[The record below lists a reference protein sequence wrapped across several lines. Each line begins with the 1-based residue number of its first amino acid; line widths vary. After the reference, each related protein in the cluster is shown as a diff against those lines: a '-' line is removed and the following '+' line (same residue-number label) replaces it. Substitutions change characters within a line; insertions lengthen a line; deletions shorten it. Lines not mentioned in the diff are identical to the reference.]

1 MAQYDVIVNQ
11 NVATSGEQY
20 IQRTVTGGKG
30 RLFTFDSGNIPATL
44 PVGTDG
50 YVLTADSAEATGLKW
65 AVASGGASD
74 VFKTWTLQS
83 DSGYTWGTSDVVA
96 SGDDTMDLVAGSGI
110 AIDSD
115 STLKAFRIRTTG
127 SGGLTSAYVSMTD
140 GTTTAS
146 ASGGDTFKFRS
157 ADNKLTVAVTDNDA
171 THGDNLLITVNEA
184 NINHDNL
191 AGFDANEHFLQ
202 SAISISA
209 SQVSDFD
216 TEVANNSA
224 VVANTAKVTMT
235 YPGAGIA
242 LSTGSAWDTSITNN
256 SANWNT
262 AFSWGDHDG
271 LYDPVG
277 SASSAVSTHESTFNH
292 TNYNT
297 AYSHSQIITG
307 NPHDI
312 SWSDL
317 SGIQPAP
324 ANHDLLG
331 SSHDAVAADPLRGA
345 LIVGNENPLWTRL
358 SLGTDGTVLRSDG
371 TDAYWG
377 TLSYSDITGTPPG
390 GDVSWGTATN
400 EYIVVGSA
408 SNDIQSFPTLS
419 YDSSTYEI
427 TINPATTVGGKIDL
441 QYNSVSTLQL
451 QALNSESGTI
461 TSPNV
466 LQLYTTNLTGG
477 RMALGNGNQVG
488 YWLTISDPNTTANSA
503 LVQMINSAVNQIAVF
518 NNDGTILFP
527 ELGSDDTEDHV
538 VAINDTTGLLTKR
551 AVSSFGS
558 SNVTVAN
565 QADNRI
571 ITATGTTDA
580 LNAEA
585 NLTYDGT
592 TLLVTQS
599 ADDAAIQITAFD
611 DSSDTSLYIRHTGFL
626 WQLESVGGST
636 GERELQLGFPQVYF
650 TGGFWVP
657 TITLG
662 YVGDAEITTHGTD
675 EDLLIDPN
683 GTGDVIVNAT
693 IRAVDGTIG
702 SIDGED
708 LILKSGL
715 VYDSLGAAAG
725 NVKIQAG
732 DARLGDNTSAPGVIY
747 LIPGLTDD
755 GFGGTIGI
763 GDTSQSVNEYR
774 IETVSGQAN
783 TGLSITTKGNQGVSI
798 NSYNHTGQQRVGG
811 FEFVQYSGA
820 NNWEIRRSNA
830 NIDTL
835 RINAGNSGTVA
846 GWEAADLIL
855 KGGDG
860 ANAAG
865 FYDGGDV
872 YIYPG
877 QLAGAGAD
885 GNIYLGIPGG
895 SGELPARGSET
906 NIVYYDTTTG
916 KLSYGTVSAGGG
928 GDVSWG
934 TATSKY
940 IVFGSSPGDIESES
954 QFYFDS
960 SNRKIVIENGTQD
973 SNFGINRTYLQPGG
987 GTRTDLYPTVADGAS
1002 ALAYLF
1008 DTVNN
1013 LSTTGA
1019 EIAAFRNQGTDVL
1032 TIDKDGNVNIPS
1044 GAEYRING
1052 TAIGSNVT
1060 VANQANNRIITATG
1074 TTDELNAEEDLLFT
1088 GTQFSVVGIA
1098 DPGDVFYATSAEI
1111 GISDSSFNRFKIN
1124 PSANDGV
1131 DTFYL
1136 NTISHTTGVIINVR
1150 NNNTQIFSV
1159 DPSGNVN
1166 IPSGAEYRVNGV
1178 AVVDTNYW
1186 TDASGYLIPNDS
1198 GDSVRLDGTTGAGF
1212 YVTTAYT
1219 TGMSAA
1225 GTTGSELRF
1234 HANNVNVAQIFS
1246 GFAQWNVP
1254 LRISNGSGSIEFV
1267 SGAEIR
1273 TSDSAS
1279 SPTQDLTIRTGDA
1292 TDAGG
1297 DDSGDIFIYPGDS
1310 TAGTRGDVYLGDGT
1324 AGGLKAKGSE
1334 TNVVYYDTATGKLS
1348 YGTAGGGSLWTEDT
1362 NGITYTAGNVGIGVA
1377 SNATYDLRVAGT
1389 VYFDSKLL
1397 VSGGGDNFQLY
1408 AGSTADHVYM
1418 EFFADSAA
1426 QTTRSGYFGFPS
1438 AGATQMIL
1446 RNQMAGGTLQLQS
1459 EGEVIMQPGTSSVSR
1474 IRYGSSDRIVATS
1487 AGVEISGILDIERI
1501 GQSLSLKSGAAS
1513 SSSYMGFYKGVLND
1527 GTTTDPTNTTRNA
1540 YFGFASGANTDL
1552 NLYNEIANSNT
1563 MIRGGSGTGSVRL
1576 YSGSTLMQ
1584 YSLQAAHY
1592 WYISGT
1598 AELVLDNNTLYPNT
1612 DNGLS
1617 LGTSDKYWNN
1627 LYATATY
1634 TDSLT
1639 FGITAT
1645 IKPVDLGGSGHDL
1658 TIIAGLSSTAPGG
1671 DLFLKGGTSG
1681 GTTLGGAVEIEG
1693 GTGYD
1698 GGDVFIRG
1706 YPGNST
1712 GQVIIGSDKDGNLN
1726 GSSTATPVLSVQASG
1741 ATYMAIQG
1749 STTSSDAAI
1758 ALKQSTTVVGV
1769 MGWDDSSNGVKI
1781 SVGTAFN
1788 TTTGFTVSSSTI
1800 TFYDQIRVATGTTTT
1815 PGICFGTSDTN
1826 TGFYRYGVDDI
1837 GVTCNGDLE
1846 FLFLSGGTFHA
1857 EADIIAYSTT
1867 VSDERLKKNIETIGN
1882 ARKIL
1887 MAMNPVSFNW
1897 KYREEGVDHYGFIA
1911 QEIEEILPSMVR
1923 ETPLPLH
1930 SLRRIRRLSL
1940 SISVPW
1946 R

>member
-30 RLFTFDSGNIPATL
+30 RLLTFDSGNIPATL

-74 VFKTWTLQS
+74 VFKTWTLQA
-83 DSGYTWGTSDVVA
+83 DSGYTWGSANVVA

-202 SAISISA
+202 SAISITA

-242 LSTGSAWDTSITNN
+242 LSTGSAWDTSITDN

-262 AFSWGDHDG
+262 AFGWGDHDG

-277 SASSAVSTHESTFNH
+277 SASSAVGTHESTFNH
-292 TNYNT
+292 ANYNT

-934 TATSKY
+934 TATKQ
-940 IVFGSSPGDIESES
+940 IH
-954 QFYFDS
+954 
-960 SNRKIVIENGTQD
+960 
-973 SNFGINRTYLQPGG
+973 
-987 GTRTDLYPTVADGAS
+987 
-1002 ALAYLF
+1002 
-1008 DTVNN
+1008 
-1013 LSTTGA
+1013 
-1019 EIAAFRNQGTDVL
+1019 
-1032 TIDKDGNVNIPS
+1032 
-1044 GAEYRING
+1044 RIW
-1052 TAIGSNVT
+1052 
-1060 VANQANNRIITATG
+1060 
-1074 TTDELNAEEDLLFT
+1074 LFT
-1088 GTQFSVVGIA
+1088 
-1098 DPGDVFYATSAEI
+1098 
-1111 GISDSSFNRFKIN
+1111 
-1124 PSANDGV
+1124 
-1131 DTFYL
+1131 
-1136 NTISHTTGVIINVR
+1136 
-1150 NNNTQIFSV
+1150 
-1159 DPSGNVN
+1159 
-1166 IPSGAEYRVNGV
+1166 
-1178 AVVDTNYW
+1178 
-1186 TDASGYLIPNDS
+1186 
-1198 GDSVRLDGTTGAGF
+1198 
-1212 YVTTAYT
+1212 
-1219 TGMSAA
+1219 
-1225 GTTGSELRF
+1225 
-1234 HANNVNVAQIFS
+1234 
-1246 GFAQWNVP
+1246 
-1254 LRISNGSGSIEFV
+1254 
-1267 SGAEIR
+1267 
-1273 TSDSAS
+1273 
-1279 SPTQDLTIRTGDA
+1279 
-1292 TDAGG
+1292 
-1297 DDSGDIFIYPGDS
+1297 
-1310 TAGTRGDVYLGDGT
+1310 
-1324 AGGLKAKGSE
+1324 
-1334 TNVVYYDTATGKLS
+1334 
-1348 YGTAGGGSLWTEDT
+1348 
-1362 NGITYTAGNVGIGVA
+1362 
-1377 SNATYDLRVAGT
+1377 
-1389 VYFDSKLL
+1389 
-1397 VSGGGDNFQLY
+1397 
-1408 AGSTADHVYM
+1408 
-1418 EFFADSAA
+1418 
-1426 QTTRSGYFGFPS
+1426 
-1438 AGATQMIL
+1438 
-1446 RNQMAGGTLQLQS
+1446 
-1459 EGEVIMQPGTSSVSR
+1459 
-1474 IRYGSSDRIVATS
+1474 
-1487 AGVEISGILDIERI
+1487 
-1501 GQSLSLKSGAAS
+1501 
-1513 SSSYMGFYKGVLND
+1513 
-1527 GTTTDPTNTTRNA
+1527 
-1540 YFGFASGANTDL
+1540 
-1552 NLYNEIANSNT
+1552 
-1563 MIRGGSGTGSVRL
+1563 
-1576 YSGSTLMQ
+1576 
-1584 YSLQAAHY
+1584 
-1592 WYISGT
+1592 
-1598 AELVLDNNTLYPNT
+1598 
-1612 DNGLS
+1612 
-1617 LGTSDKYWNN
+1617 
-1627 LYATATY
+1627 
-1634 TDSLT
+1634 
-1639 FGITAT
+1639 
-1645 IKPVDLGGSGHDL
+1645 
-1658 TIIAGLSSTAPGG
+1658 
-1671 DLFLKGGTSG
+1671 
-1681 GTTLGGAVEIEG
+1681 
-1693 GTGYD
+1693 
-1698 GGDVFIRG
+1698 RG
-1706 YPGNST
+1706 Y
-1712 GQVIIGSDKDGNLN
+1712 
-1726 GSSTATPVLSVQASG
+1726 
-1741 ATYMAIQG
+1741 
-1749 STTSSDAAI
+1749 
-1758 ALKQSTTVVGV
+1758 
-1769 MGWDDSSNGVKI
+1769 
-1781 SVGTAFN
+1781 
-1788 TTTGFTVSSSTI
+1788 
-1800 TFYDQIRVATGTTTT
+1800 
-1815 PGICFGTSDTN
+1815 
-1826 TGFYRYGVDDI
+1826 
-1837 GVTCNGDLE
+1837 
-1846 FLFLSGGTFHA
+1846 
-1857 EADIIAYSTT
+1857 
-1867 VSDERLKKNIETIGN
+1867 
-1882 ARKIL
+1882 
-1887 MAMNPVSFNW
+1887 
-1897 KYREEGVDHYGFIA
+1897 
-1911 QEIEEILPSMVR
+1911 
-1923 ETPLPLH
+1923 
-1930 SLRRIRRLSL
+1930 
-1940 SISVPW
+1940 
-1946 R
+1946 